1 MATNKDQPV
10 VGLLHC
16 LVDAMRPSVGMAA
29 VKLLEAAGCKVVVP
43 ENQTCCGQPAWNSGD
58 VNAARAAARPFL
70 DAFDDCDHIV
80 VPSGSCGGMLA
91 HHLTEL
97 FADSDDSH
105 ASKKA
110 AEIAAKTSELT
121 AFLYD
126 VMGISTLPGRF
137 AGRIAYHDSCSSLR
151 EMQVKDQPRALLR
164 QIGAD
169 VVDLDKADTCCGFG
183 GTFAVK
189 FGNIQAPWSMIR
201 LRILPRNRLDL
212 VLAGDLGCL
221 MNIAGRL
228 SRRGSDLEVRHV
240 AEVLAG
246 EMQAQPIGAGSKG
259 LRGRHGSFI
268 RKIQTECRC
277 CR

>member
-1 MATNKDQPV
+1 MATKKDQPV
-10 VGLLHC
+10 VGLFVTC
-16 LVDAMRPSVGMAA
+16 LVDSMRPSVGMAA
-29 VKLLEAAGCKVVVP
+29 VKLLEAAGCRVVVP

-58 VNAARAAARPFL
+58 VKAARAAARPFL

-91 HHLTEL
+91 HHLTAL
-97 FADSDDSH
+97 FADSDDQH
-105 ASKKA
+105 AREKA

-121 AFLYD
+121 AFLHD
-126 VMGISTLPGRF
+126 VMGLSTLPGRF
-137 AGRIAYHDSCSSLR
+137 EGRIAYHDSCSSLR
-151 EMQVKDQPRALLR
+151 EMQVREQPRALLR
-164 QIGAD
+164 QTGAD

-189 FGNIQAPWSMIR
+189 FGDISGAMVDDKAEDIAATSP
-201 LRILPRNRLDL
+201 DL

-228 SRRGSDLEVRHV
+228 SRRGSDIEVRHV

-246 EMQAQPIGAGSKG
+246 EMQARPIGSGSKG
-259 LRGRHGSFI
+259 S
-268 RKIQTECRC
+268 
-277 CR
+277 

>member
-1 MATNKDQPV
+1 M
-10 VGLLHC
+10 VGLFVTC

-105 ASKKA
+105 ARKKA

-121 AFLYD
+121 AFLHD

-151 EMQVKDQPRALLR
+151 EMQVKDQPRRCSGRSVPMWSISTKLIHVAASAAPLR
-164 QIGAD
+164 SSLVIFRAM
-169 VVDLDKADTCCGFG
+169 VDDKAEDI
-183 GTFAVK
+183 AAK
-189 FGNIQAPWSMIR
+189 SP
-201 LRILPRNRLDL
+201 DL

-228 SRRGSDLEVRHV
+228 SRRGSILKSV
-240 AEVLAG
+240 
-246 EMQAQPIGAGSKG
+246 MSPKN
-259 LRGRHGSFI
+259 GR
-268 RKIQTECRC
+268 
-277 CR
+277 